1 MPLIWLILFTPFIG
15 FLTAFLLGRKRN
27 AIASWLTVSLTGL
40 NLIFSI
46 ILLLQ
51 TLHTKD
57 NHLIY
62 NWFTLNG
69 KAYQFGFLFDSL
81 TLMMLVLVNF
91 IALLVEIFSLEY
103 MENDPDLY
111 RYFGFLSLFVFSMLG
126 IVLTDNLFVMYGF
139 WELVGLSSYL
149 LIGFWYKKPEAVQA
163 SKKAFLMNRIGD
175 VGFLI
180 GIFAVYFYNGH
191 STDLTTL
198 KSSINLPTIYCLLLF
213 CGCIAKSAQ
222 FPLHTWLPDAME
234 GPTPVS
240 ALIHAATMVVAGIY
254 LLIRVSP
261 MFDETT
267 LAIVAGIGA
276 ITMILGSIYAI
287 FQTDIKKTLAYST
300 VSQLG
305 LMVIGLGSE
314 ASTFHL
320 LTHAF
325 FKAGLFL
332 CAGAII
338 HTLHHTGEN
347 FDAQDMRL
355 MGGLRKK
362 MPFVFICY
370 LVCSMALMGLPLFS
384 GFLSKDAILNIW
396 FPPNNDADIDIFHL
410 IIICSILLGI
420 ILTTFYMTRQ
430 IWMIFFGEFRN
441 EKTIVKSIHEGS
453 WKMKL
458 PIAILAMLSTGF
470 VFSINPLSVGHS
482 WFWNFNQGFLWVL
495 NKGKIEENHWIGII
509 STSFA
514 LIGITAGYLTRHK
527 IFTFGTVVGGDT
539 DHDTNPSPWSVSSPT
554 TPPLSVSPQT
564 TEPIPTFDNFYNKIF
579 VNPTLKL
586 SNIIQFFD
594 QRILDSLV
602 NLLADLQVFI
612 AKFIG
617 WFDAKVIDS
626 IPNGTVYS
634 AGIIGR
640 VTRSAQG
647 GKVQLYVALA
657 FLGLIGLLFFVILL

>member
-1 MPLIWLILFTPFIG
+1 
-15 FLTAFLLGRKRN
+15 
-27 AIASWLTVSLTGL
+27 
-40 NLIFSI
+40 
-46 ILLLQ
+46 
-51 TLHTKD
+51 
-57 NHLIY
+57 
-62 NWFTLNG
+62 
-69 KAYQFGFLFDSL
+69 
-81 TLMMLVLVNF
+81 
-91 IALLVEIFSLEY
+91 

-180 GIFAVYFYNGH
+180 GIFAVYFYNNH
-191 STDLTTL
+191 SASLQDFIGYRF
-198 KSSINLPTIYCLLLF
+198 SSVESGLPTIYCLLLF

-261 MFDETT
+261 MFNND
-267 LAIVAGIGA
+267 ASDIVAGIGA
-276 ITMILGSIYAI
+276 ITMLLGSIYAI

-305 LMVIGLGSE
+305 LMVVGLGSE
-314 ASTFHL
+314 ASAFHL

-338 HTLHHTGEN
+338 HALHHAGDD

-362 MPFVFICY
+362 MPFTFVSY

-384 GFLSKDAILNIW
+384 GFLSKDAIISKWLFSYYLASESNYVAISKYY
-396 FPPNNDADIDIFHL
+396 ILL
-410 IIICSILLGI
+410 IIVLIAIGI
-420 ILTTFYMTRQ
+420 TLTAFYMTRQ
-430 IWMIFFGEFRN
+430 VWIIFFGEFRN
-441 EKTIVKSIHEGS
+441 EKVDVNSIHEGS

-458 PIAILAMLSTGF
+458 PIGTLAILSTGF
-470 VFSINPLSVGHS
+470 VFSLNPLSIEHG
-482 WFWNFNQGFLWVL
+482 WFGDFIGRKF
-495 NKGKIEENHWIGII
+495 EENHLIGII

-514 LIGITAGYLTRHK
+514 LIGITAGYLTRNR
-527 IFTFGTVVGGDT
+527 IFTF
-539 DHDTNPSPWSVSSPT
+539 
-554 TPPLSVSPQT
+554 Q
-564 TEPIPTFDNFYNKIF
+564 IPTFDNFYNKIF
-579 VNPTLKL
+579 VNPILKL
-586 SNIIQFFD
+586 SNSIQFFD
-594 QRILDSLV
+594 QKILDFFV
-602 NLLADLQVFI
+602 NFLADLQVFI
-612 AKFIG
+612 AKIVG
-617 WFDAKVIDS
+617 WFDAKVIDG
-626 IPNGTVYS
+626 IPNGAAYS

-657 FLGLIGLLFFVILL
+657 FLGLIGLALFIIATT

>member
-15 FLTAFLLGRKRN
+15 FLSAFLLGRKRN

-40 NLIFSI
+40 NLIFSV

-180 GIFAVYFYNGH
+180 GIFAVYNTFGT
-191 STDLTTL
+191 TDLL
-198 KSSINLPTIYCLLLF
+198 VLQDSPLGLGAFYCLLLF
-213 CGCIAKSAQ
+213 CGTIAKSAQ

-254 LLIRVSP
+254 LLIRISP
-261 MFDETT
+261 MFDILT
-267 LAIVAGIGA
+267 LTIIAGIGA

-338 HTLHHTGEN
+338 HALHHAGKD

-362 MPFVFICY
+362 MPFTFICY

-384 GFLSKDAILNIW
+384 GFLSKDGIISTMITYL
-396 FPPNNDADIDIFHL
+396 NNDQYFDFPTGSDDSFVFTMFTY
-410 IIICSILLGI
+410 IITKGVIVCLVFIGI
-420 ILTTFYMTRQ
+420 ILTDFYMTRQ
-430 IWMIFFGEFRN
+430 IWMIFFGEFKN
-441 EKTIVKSIHEGS
+441 EKIDINSIHEGS

-458 PIAILAMLSTGF
+458 PIGILAILSTGI
-470 VFSINPLSVGHS
+470 VFSINPLSIEHG
-482 WFWNFNQGFLWVL
+482 WFGNFIG
-495 NKGKIEENHWIGII
+495 GKFEENHLIGII

-527 IFTFGTVVGGDT
+527 IFTF
-539 DHDTNPSPWSVSSPT
+539 
-554 TPPLSVSPQT
+554 Q
-564 TEPIPTFDNFYNKIF
+564 IPTFDNFYNKIL

-586 SNIIQFFD
+586 SHIIQFFD
-594 QRILDSLV
+594 QKILDSLV

-612 AKFIG
+612 GNFIG
-617 WFDAKVIDS
+617 WFDAKIIDG

-640 VTRSAQG
+640 ITRSAQG

-657 FLGLIGLLFFVILL
+657 FLGLIGLLIFTILVE

>member
-40 NLIFSI
+40 NLIFSV

-51 TLHTKD
+51 TLHNTD
-57 NHLIY
+57 NHLIF

-180 GIFAVYFYNGH
+180 GIFAVYFYKH
-191 STDLTTL
+191 YSTDLTTFA
-198 KSSINLPTIYCLLLF
+198 NGQLPTVYCLLLF
-213 CGCIAKSAQ
+213 CGTIAKSAQ

-261 MFDETT
+261 MFNADASE
-267 LAIVAGIGA
+267 IVAAIGA
-276 ITMILGSIYAI
+276 ITMLLGSIYAI

-305 LMVIGLGSE
+305 LMVLGLGYDVS
-314 ASTFHL
+314 AFHL

-338 HTLHHTGEN
+338 HALLHTGED

-362 MPFVFICY
+362 MPFTFICY
-370 LVCSMALMGLPLFS
+370 LVCSTALMGLPLFS

-420 ILTTFYMTRQ
+420 ILTAFYMTRQ
-430 IWMIFFGEFRN
+430 IWMIFFGDFRN
-441 EKTIVKSIHEGS
+441 EKVDIKSLHEGS

-458 PIAILAMLSTGF
+458 PIGILAILSTGF
-470 VFSINPLSVGHS
+470 VFSLNPLSIGHG
-482 WFWNFNQGFLWVL
+482 WFGDFIGRKF
-495 NKGKIEENHWIGII
+495 EENHLIGII

-514 LIGITAGYLTRHK
+514 LIGITAGYLTRNK
-527 IFTFGTVVGGDT
+527 IFTF
-539 DHDTNPSPWSVSSPT
+539 
-554 TPPLSVSPQT
+554 Q
-564 TEPIPTFDNFYNKIF
+564 IPTFDNFYNKIF
-579 VNPTLKL
+579 VNPILKL
-586 SNIIQFFD
+586 SNNIQFFD
-594 QRILDSLV
+594 QKILDSFV
-602 NLLADLQVFI
+602 NLLANLQVFI
-612 AKFIG
+612 AKIVG
-617 WFDAKVIDS
+617 WFDAKVIDG
-626 IPNGTVYS
+626 IPNGAAYS

-657 FLGLIGLLFFVILL
+657 FLGLIGLALFIIATT

>member
-27 AIASWLTVSLTGL
+27 ALASWLTVSLTGL
-40 NLIFSI
+40 NLVFSI

-180 GIFAVYFYNGH
+180 GIFAVCFYNGN
-191 STDLTTL
+191 STDLTTFA
-198 KSSINLPTIYCLLLF
+198 NCQLPTAYCLLLF
-213 CGCIAKSAQ
+213 CGTIAKSAQ

-254 LLIRVSP
+254 LLIRVPP
-261 MFDETT
+261 MFSVDASE
-267 LAIVAGIGA
+267 IVAGIGA
-276 ITMILGSIYAI
+276 ITMIIGSIYAI

-325 FKAGLFL
+325 FKSGLFL

-338 HTLHHTGEN
+338 HALHHTGED

-362 MPFVFICY
+362 MPFTFICY

-384 GFLSKDAILNIW
+384 GFLSKDAILFQYSTFVDGSTYFYDGLNYYAISMVC
-396 FPPNNDADIDIFHL
+396 F
-410 IIICSILLGI
+410 ILLGI
-420 ILTTFYMTRQ
+420 ILTAFYMTRQ

-441 EKTIVKSIHEGS
+441 EKVNPESIHEGS

-458 PIAILAMLSTGF
+458 PIGLLAILSTGF
-470 VFSINPLSVGHS
+470 VFSLNPLSIEHS
-482 WFWNFNQGFLWVL
+482 WFGDFI
-495 NKGKIEENHWIGII
+495 GKEFEENHLIGII
-509 STSFA
+509 STSFV
-514 LIGITAGYLTRHK
+514 LIGITAGYLTRHR
-527 IFTFGTVVGGDT
+527 IFTFK
-539 DHDTNPSPWSVSSPT
+539 
-554 TPPLSVSPQT
+554 
-564 TEPIPTFDNFYNKIF
+564 IPTFDNFYNKLF
-579 VNPTLKL
+579 VNPALKL
-586 SNIIQFFD
+586 SNIIHYFD
-594 QRILDSLV
+594 QKIFDSLV

-617 WFDAKVIDS
+617 WFDAKIIDG

-657 FLGLIGLLFFVILL
+657 FLGLIGILIFVILM

>member
-1 MPLIWLILFTPFIG
+1 MPLIWLILFTPFFG
-15 FLTAFLLGRKRN
+15 FLIAFLLGRKRN
-27 AIASWLTVSLTGL
+27 AIASWLTVSLIGL

-51 TLHTKD
+51 TLQIKD

-62 NWFTLNG
+62 NWFTLNETS
-69 KAYQFGFLFDSL
+69 YQFGFLFDSL

-91 IALLVEIFSLEY
+91 IALLVKIFSLEY

-111 RYFGFLSLFVFSMLG
+111 RYYGFLSLFVFSMLG

-149 LIGFWYKKPEAVQA
+149 LIGFWYKKPEAIQA

-180 GIFAVYFYNGH
+180 GIFAVYFYNGN

-198 KSSINLPTIYCLLLF
+198 NSSINLPIVYCLLLF
-213 CGCIAKSAQ
+213 CGTIAKSAQ

-254 LLIRVSP
+254 LLIRISP
-261 MFDETT
+261 MFDADAT
-267 LAIVAGIGA
+267 AIVAGIGA
-276 ITMILGSIYAI
+276 ITMLLGSIYAI

-305 LMVIGLGSE
+305 LMVLGLGYDVS
-314 ASTFHL
+314 AFHL

-338 HTLHHTGEN
+338 HALHHTGGD
-347 FDAQDMRL
+347 FDAQNMRL

-362 MPFVFICY
+362 MPFTFVCY

-384 GFLSKDAILNIW
+384 GFLSKDAILSIW
-396 FPPNNDADIDIFHL
+396 FLSIDGANTDTFHL

-420 ILTTFYMTRQ
+420 ILTSFYMTRQ

-441 EKTIVKSIHEGS
+441 EKVNINSIHEGS

-458 PIAILAMLSTGF
+458 PIGLLAILSIGF
-470 VFSINPLSVGHS
+470 VFSLNPLSFTSS
-482 WFWNFNQGFLWVL
+482 WFWSFDRELMWVTI
-495 NKGKIEENHWIGII
+495 NMSKSKFEENHWVGII

-514 LIGITAGYLTRHK
+514 LIGITAGYLTRGR
-527 IFTFGTVVGGDT
+527 IFIF
-539 DHDTNPSPWSVSSPT
+539 
-554 TPPLSVSPQT
+554 Q
-564 TEPIPTFDNFYNKIF
+564 IPTFDNFYNKIF

-594 QRILDSLV
+594 QRMLDSLV
-602 NLLADLQVFI
+602 NFLADLQVFI

-617 WFDAKVIDS
+617 WFDAKIIDG

-640 VTRSAQG
+640 VTRSVQG
-647 GKVQLYVALA
+647 GKVQLYVDLA
-657 FLGLIGLLFFVILL
+657 FLGLIGLVVFAVLT

>member
-1 MPLIWLILFTPFIG
+1 MPLIWIILFIPFIG

-27 AIASWLTVSLTGL
+27 GLASWLTVSLTGV

-69 KAYQFGFLFDSL
+69 QAYQFGFLFDSL

-103 MENDPDLY
+103 MEKDPDLY
-111 RYFGFLSLFVFSMLG
+111 RYYGFLSLFVFSMLG

-180 GIFAVYFYNGH
+180 GIFAVYFYNGY

-198 KSSINLPTIYCLLLF
+198 NSNINLPTVYCFLLF

-267 LAIVAGIGA
+267 LAIIAGIGA
-276 ITMILGSIYAI
+276 ITMILGSVYAI

-305 LMVIGLGSE
+305 LMVVGLGSE

-338 HTLHHTGEN
+338 HALHHTGED

-362 MPFVFICY
+362 MPFTFICY

-384 GFLSKDAILNIW
+384 GFLSKDAILNFW
-396 FPPNNDADIDIFHL
+396 FMSFEGLSPNVFTL
-410 IIICSILLGI
+410 IIICSILFGI

-430 IWMIFFGEFRN
+430 IWMIFFGELRN
-441 EKTIVKSIHEGS
+441 EKVDINSIHEGT

-458 PIAILAMLSTGF
+458 PIGLLAILSTGF
-470 VFSINPLSVGHS
+470 VFSLNPLSIEHG
-482 WFWNFNQGFLWVL
+482 WFGDFIGRKF
-495 NKGKIEENHWIGII
+495 EENHWIGII

-514 LIGITAGYLTRHK
+514 LIGITAGYLTRHR
-527 IFTFGTVVGGDT
+527 IFTFQ
-539 DHDTNPSPWSVSSPT
+539 
-554 TPPLSVSPQT
+554 L
-564 TEPIPTFDNFYNKIF
+564 PTFDNFYDKIF
-579 VNPTLKL
+579 VNSTLKI
-586 SNIIQFFD
+586 SKIIQFFD
-594 QRILDSLV
+594 QKILDSSV
-602 NLLADLQVFI
+602 NFLADSQVFI

-617 WFDAKVIDS
+617 WFDAKIIDG
-626 IPNGTVYS
+626 IPKGTAYS

-657 FLGLIGLLFFVILL
+657 FLGLIGLLLFTVLTE

>member
-1 MPLIWLILFTPFIG
+1 
-15 FLTAFLLGRKRN
+15 
-27 AIASWLTVSLTGL
+27 
-40 NLIFSI
+40 
-46 ILLLQ
+46 
-51 TLHTKD
+51 
-57 NHLIY
+57 
-62 NWFTLNG
+62 
-69 KAYQFGFLFDSL
+69 
-81 TLMMLVLVNF
+81 
-91 IALLVEIFSLEY
+91 
-103 MENDPDLY
+103 
-111 RYFGFLSLFVFSMLG
+111 
-126 IVLTDNLFVMYGF
+126 
-139 WELVGLSSYL
+139 
-149 LIGFWYKKPEAVQA
+149 
-163 SKKAFLMNRIGD
+163 
-175 VGFLI
+175 
-180 GIFAVYFYNGH
+180 
-191 STDLTTL
+191 
-198 KSSINLPTIYCLLLF
+198 
-213 CGCIAKSAQ
+213 
-222 FPLHTWLPDAME
+222 ME

-254 LLIRVSP
+254 LLIRISP
-261 MFDETT
+261 MFDILT
-267 LAIVAGIGA
+267 LTIVAGIGA

-338 HTLHHTGEN
+338 HALHHAESPLSHQGERAGDRGHTD

-362 MPFVFICY
+362 MPFTFVCY

-384 GFLSKDAILNIW
+384 GFLSKDAILSIW

-420 ILTTFYMTRQ
+420 ILTAFYMTRQ
-430 IWMIFFGEFRN
+430 VWIIFFGEFKN
-441 EKTIVKSIHEGS
+441 EKVDINSIHEGS

-458 PIAILAMLSTGF
+458 PIGLLTILSTGF
-470 VFSINPLSVGHS
+470 VFSLNPLSIEHG
-482 WFWNFNQGFLWVL
+482 WFGDFIGGNF
-495 NKGKIEENHWIGII
+495 EENHWIGII

-514 LIGITAGYLTRHK
+514 LIGITAGYLTRYR
-527 IFTFGTVVGGDT
+527 IFTF
-539 DHDTNPSPWSVSSPT
+539 
-554 TPPLSVSPQT
+554 Q
-564 TEPIPTFDNFYNKIF
+564 IPTFDNFYNKIF
-579 VNPTLKL
+579 VNPTLRI

-594 QRILDSLV
+594 QKILDSLV
-602 NLLADLQVFI
+602 NLLANLQVFI
-612 AKFIG
+612 AKIVG
-617 WFDAKVIDS
+617 WFDAKVIDG

-640 VTRSAQG
+640 ITRSAQG

-657 FLGLIGLLFFVILL
+657 FLGLIGLLLFMIF

>member
-27 AIASWLTVSLTGL
+27 TIASWLTVSLSGL
-40 NLIFSI
+40 NLVFSV
-46 ILLLQ
+46 ILLFQ

-57 NHLIY
+57 NHLIF
-62 NWFTLNG
+62 NWFTLNE
-69 KAYQFGFLFDSL
+69 KAYTFGFLFDSL

-111 RYFGFLSLFVFSMLG
+111 RYYGFLSLFVFSMLG

-180 GIFAVYFYNGH
+180 GIFAVYFYNNQ

-198 KSSINLPTIYCLLLF
+198 NSSINLPTAYCLLLF
-213 CGCIAKSAQ
+213 CGTVAKSAQ

-254 LLIRVSP
+254 LLIRINP

-267 LAIVAGIGA
+267 LAIIAAIGA

-338 HTLHHTGEN
+338 HALHHAGKD

-362 MPFVFICY
+362 MPFIFICY

-384 GFLSKDAILNIW
+384 GFLSKDAILTELGVFYEASNYFNSDYYYYVVGIVC
-396 FPPNNDADIDIFHL
+396 L
-410 IIICSILLGI
+410 ILLGI

-441 EKTIVKSIHEGS
+441 EKVNPETIHEGS

-458 PIAILAMLSTGF
+458 PIGILAILSTGF
-470 VFSINPLSVGHS
+470 VFSLNLVELGNS
-482 WFWNFNQGFLWVL
+482 WFWSYFNPYKPHHVMNSIELL
-495 NKGKIEENHWIGII
+495 LKISNEIGHEIGII

-527 IFTFGTVVGGDT
+527 IFTF
-539 DHDTNPSPWSVSSPT
+539 
-554 TPPLSVSPQT
+554 Q
-564 TEPIPTFDNFYNKIF
+564 IPTFDNFYNKIF

-617 WFDAKVIDS
+617 WFDAKIIDG
-626 IPNGTVYS
+626 IPTGTVYS

-657 FLGLIGLLFFVILL
+657 FLGLIGLMVFVILN

>member
-1 MPLIWLILFTPFIG
+1 MPLIWFILFTPLIG
-15 FLTAFLLGRKRN
+15 FVVPMLLGRKHN
-27 AIASWLTVSLTGL
+27 TLAGWLTVGLTAL
-40 NLIFSI
+40 NLTFSI
-46 ILLLQ
+46 YFLLQ
-51 TLHTKD
+51 NLHAKD
-57 NHLIY
+57 NHLTF
-62 NWFTLNG
+62 NWFMLNN

-111 RYFGFLSLFVFSMLG
+111 RYFAFLSLFIFSMLG

-149 LIGFWYKKPEAVQA
+149 LIGFWYQKTEAVQA

-198 KSSINLPTIYCLLLF
+198 KSSINLPTVYCLLLF
-213 CGCIAKSAQ
+213 CGTIAKSAQ

-240 ALIHAATMVVAGIY
+240 ALIHAATMVAAGIY
-254 LLIRVSP
+254 LLIRIQPLFIFSTMAIIASIGV
-261 MFDETT
+261 TT
-267 LAIVAGIGA
+267 ML
-276 ITMILGSIYAI
+276 LGSIYAI

-305 LMVIGLGSE
+305 LMVVGLGNE

-338 HTLHHTGEN
+338 HALHHTGED

-362 MPFVFICY
+362 MPFTFVCY

-384 GFLSKDAILNIW
+384 GFLSKDVIISLW
-396 FPPNNDADIDIFHL
+396 FHINGLFIKTNTSNAFSLVIISSIF
-410 IIICSILLGI
+410 LGV
-420 ILTTFYMTRQ
+420 ILTAFYMTRQ

-441 EKTIVKSIHEGS
+441 GKVDINSIHEGS

-458 PIAILAMLSTGF
+458 PIGILAILSIGF
-470 VFSINPLSVGHS
+470 VFSSDAINVTDI
-482 WFWNFNQGFLWVL
+482 WFWYFLEQGII
-495 NKGKIEENHWIGII
+495 NENHLIGII
-509 STSFA
+509 STLFA
-514 LIGITAGYLTRHK
+514 LIGIVAGYLTRHR
-527 IFTFGTVVGGDT
+527 IFTF
-539 DHDTNPSPWSVSSPT
+539 
-554 TPPLSVSPQT
+554 Q
-564 TEPIPTFDNFYNKIF
+564 IPTFDNFYNKIF
-579 VNPTLKL
+579 VNPTLKI
-586 SNIIQFFD
+586 SNIFQFFD
-594 QRILDSLV
+594 QRMLDSFV

-612 AKFIG
+612 AKFVG
-617 WFDAKVIDS
+617 WFDAKVIDG
-626 IPNGTVYS
+626 IPNGTAYS
-634 AGIIGR
+634 AGVIGR

-657 FLGLIGLLFFVILL
+657 FLGLIGLLIFTILAP

>member
-15 FLTAFLLGRKRN
+15 FLTAFLLGRKHN
-27 AIASWLTVSLTGL
+27 AIASWFTISLTGL
-40 NLIFSI
+40 NLIFSV
-46 ILLLQ
+46 ILLSQ
-51 TLHTKD
+51 TLHVKD

-62 NWFTLNG
+62 NWFTLDG
-69 KAYQFGFLFDSL
+69 KDYQFGFLFDSL

-103 MENDPDLY
+103 MEDDPDLY
-111 RYFGFLSLFVFSMLG
+111 RYFGFLSLFIFSMLG

-180 GIFAVYFYNGH
+180 GIFAVYFYNNH
-191 STDLTTL
+191 SVDLTTFNHT
-198 KSSINLPTIYCLLLF
+198 IHLPTVYCLLLF
-213 CGCIAKSAQ
+213 CGTIAKSAQ

-254 LLIRVSP
+254 LLIRISP
-261 MFDETT
+261 MFTIDA
-267 LAIVAGIGA
+267 LAMVAVIGA

-305 LMVIGLGSE
+305 LMVVGLGSE

-332 CAGAII
+332 CAGSII
-338 HTLHHTGEN
+338 HALHHTCKD

-362 MPFVFICY
+362 MPFTFICY

-384 GFLSKDAILNIW
+384 GFLSKDAILSLWFLYVDDTDKNI
-396 FPPNNDADIDIFHL
+396 FA
-410 IIICSILLGI
+410 IIIIVSICLGI
-420 ILTTFYMTRQ
+420 ILTAFYMTRQ
-430 IWMIFFGEFRN
+430 VWMIFFGEFRN
-441 EKTIVKSIHEGS
+441 EKINIEFIHEGS

-458 PIAILAMLSTGF
+458 PIGLLAILSIGF
-470 VFSINPLSVGHS
+470 VFSLNPLSIEHG
-482 WFWNFNQGFLWVL
+482 WFGNFIGTKF
-495 NKGKIEENHWIGII
+495 EENY
-509 STSFA
+509 
-514 LIGITAGYLTRHK
+514 LIGILSTSLVLTGIIAGYLTRHK
-527 IFTFGTVVGGDT
+527 LFRFQ
-539 DHDTNPSPWSVSSPT
+539 
-554 TPPLSVSPQT
+554 L
-564 TEPIPTFDNFYNKIF
+564 PTFDSFYNKIF
-579 VNPTLKL
+579 VNPILKI
-586 SNIIQFFD
+586 SNGIQFFD
-594 QRILDSLV
+594 QKMLDFFV
-602 NLLADLQVFI
+602 NFLADLQVFI

-617 WFDAKVIDS
+617 WFDAKVIDG

-647 GKVQLYVALA
+647 GKVQLYIALA
-657 FLGLIGLLFFVILL
+657 FLGLIGLVIFIIINS

>member
-1 MPLIWLILFTPFIG
+1 M
-15 FLTAFLLGRKRN
+15 LGRKRN
-27 AIASWLTVSLTGL
+27 AFVSWLTVSLTGL
-40 NLIFSI
+40 NLIFSV
-46 ILLLQ
+46 ILLFQ
-51 TLHTKD
+51 TLHIKD

-111 RYFGFLSLFVFSMLG
+111 RYYGFLSLFVFSMLG

-180 GIFAVYFYNGH
+180 GIFAVYFYNNN
-191 STDLTTL
+191 STDLTTFADCR
-198 KSSINLPTIYCLLLF
+198 LPTAYCLLLF
-213 CGCIAKSAQ
+213 CGTIAKSAQ

-261 MFDETT
+261 MFGFDT
-267 LAIVAGIGA
+267 LAIVSIFGA

-287 FQTDIKKTLAYST
+287 FQIDIKKTLAYST
-300 VSQLG
+300 ISQLG
-305 LMVIGLGSE
+305 LMVLGLGSD

-338 HTLHHTGEN
+338 HALHHTDED

-362 MPFVFICY
+362 MPFTFICY

-384 GFLSKDAILNIW
+384 GFLSKDAILNGW
-396 FPPNNDADIDIFHL
+396 FPNHGEDTNTFSV
-410 IIICSILLGI
+410 IIGCSIFLGI
-420 ILTTFYMTRQ
+420 ILTAFYMTRQ

-441 EKTIVKSIHEGS
+441 EKVNLKSIHEGS
-453 WKMKL
+453 WKIKL
-458 PIAILAMLSTGF
+458 PIGLLAILSTGF
-470 VFSINPLSVGHS
+470 VFSLNPFVVSHS
-482 WFWNFNQGFLWVL
+482 RFWGFIEHPL
-495 NKGKIEENHWIGII
+495 KGENHLIGII

-514 LIGITAGYLTRHK
+514 LIGITAGYLTRHR
-527 IFTFGTVVGGDT
+527 IFTF
-539 DHDTNPSPWSVSSPT
+539 
-554 TPPLSVSPQT
+554 Q
-564 TEPIPTFDNFYNKIF
+564 IPTFDNFYNKIF

-586 SNIIQFFD
+586 SAYLQIFD
-594 QRILDSLV
+594 QKILDALV
-602 NLLADLQVFI
+602 NFLADLQVFI
-612 AKFIG
+612 GNFIG
-617 WFDAKVIDS
+617 WFDAKVIDG
-626 IPNGTVYS
+626 IPNGTAYS
-634 AGIIGR
+634 AGLIGR
-640 VTRSAQG
+640 VTRSTQG
-647 GKVQLYVALA
+647 GKVQLYVAMA
-657 FLGLIGLLFFVILL
+657 FLGLIGLLIFITMSE

>member
-1 MPLIWLILFTPFIG
+1 MPLIWLILFTPLIG
-15 FLTAFLLGRKRN
+15 FVVSMLLGRKRN
-27 AIASWLTVSLTGL
+27 TLAGGLVVGLTTL
-40 NLIFSI
+40 NLAFSI
-46 ILLLQ
+46 YFLFQ
-51 TLHTKD
+51 TLHIKD

-62 NWFTLNG
+62 NWFTLQE

-126 IVLTDNLFVMYGF
+126 IVVTDNLFVLYGF

-163 SKKAFLMNRIGD
+163 AKKAFLMNRIGD

-180 GIFAVYFYNGH
+180 GIFGVYFYNHH
-191 STDLTTL
+191 SLNL
-198 KSSINLPTIYCLLLF
+198 MNFIGYRFSSVESNLPTVYCLLLF

-222 FPLHTWLPDAME
+222 FPLHTWLPNAME

-254 LLIRVSP
+254 LLIRISP
-261 MFDETT
+261 MFNADAS
-267 LAIVAGIGA
+267 AIVAMIGV
-276 ITMILGSIYAI
+276 ITMLLGSVYAI

-305 LMVIGLGSE
+305 LMVIGLGFDVS
-314 ASTFHL
+314 AFHL

-332 CAGAII
+332 CAGSII
-338 HTLHHTGEN
+338 HALHHTGED

-362 MPFVFICY
+362 MPFTFICF
-370 LVCSMALMGLPLFS
+370 LICSMALMGLPLFS
-384 GFLSKDAILNIW
+384 GFLSKDAILGMQILSFDGVNTEIQT
-396 FPPNNDADIDIFHL
+396 L
-410 IIICSILLGI
+410 VIICSILLGI
-420 ILTTFYMTRQ
+420 ILTAIYMTRQ
-430 IWMIFFGEFRN
+430 VWMIFFGEFRN
-441 EKTIVKSIHEGS
+441 EKVDINSIHEGS

-458 PIAILAMLSTGF
+458 PIGILAMLSTGF
-470 VFSINPLSVGHS
+470 VFSWNPLSVQSS
-482 WFWNFNQGFLWVL
+482 WFWNFDKELMWIMYNT
-495 NKGKIEENHWIGII
+495 GKDRLQENHWVGVI
-509 STSFA
+509 STSMA
-514 LIGITAGYLTRHK
+514 LIGIGLGYLTRNK
-527 IFTFGTVVGGDT
+527 VY
-539 DHDTNPSPWSVSSPT
+539 
-554 TPPLSVSPQT
+554 
-564 TEPIPTFDNFYNKIF
+564 TEIPTLDNFYNKIF
-579 VNPTLKL
+579 INSTLKL

-594 QRILDSLV
+594 QRILDYFV

-617 WFDAKVIDS
+617 WFDAKIIDG
-626 IPNGTVYS
+626 IPNGTAYS
-634 AGIIGR
+634 AGVIGR

-647 GKVQLYVALA
+647 GKVQLYVAMA
-657 FLGLIGLLFFVILL
+657 FLGLVGLLIFIIITT

>member
-1 MPLIWLILFTPFIG
+1 M
-15 FLTAFLLGRKRN
+15 LLGKKHN
-27 AIASWLTVSLTGL
+27 MLAGWLTVGLTAL

-46 ILLLQ
+46 YFLLQ
-51 TLHTKD
+51 TLHVKD
-57 NHLIY
+57 NHLTF
-62 NWFTLNG
+62 NWFTIQE

-126 IVLTDNLFVMYGF
+126 IVLTDNLFVLYGF

-180 GIFAVYFYNGH
+180 GIFGVYFYNNH
-191 STDLTTL
+191 SVDITTFA
-198 KSSINLPTIYCLLLF
+198 NCRLPIAYCLLLF
-213 CGCIAKSAQ
+213 CGTIAKSAQ

-240 ALIHAATMVVAGIY
+240 ALIHAATMVVAGIF

-261 MFDETT
+261 MFDEIA
-267 LAIVAGIGA
+267 LATIAGIGA
-276 ITMILGSIYAI
+276 FTMILGSVCAI

-300 VSQLG
+300 ISQLG
-305 LMVIGLGSE
+305 LMVLGLGSG

-332 CAGAII
+332 CAGTII
-338 HTLHHTGEN
+338 HALHHAGDD

-362 MPFVFICY
+362 MPFTFICY

-384 GFLSKDAILNIW
+384 GFLSKD
-396 FPPNNDADIDIFHL
+396 L
-410 IIICSILLGI
+410 IIANVIAHFDTPGSVNYGIVLI
-420 ILTTFYMTRQ
+420 ILISVIVATPTAFYMTRQ

-441 EKTIVKSIHEGS
+441 EKVDINSIHEGS

-458 PIAILAMLSTGF
+458 PIGILATLSFGF
-470 VFSINPLSVGHS
+470 VFSLNPFEMEHS
-482 WFWNFNQGFLWVL
+482 WLWKFINE
-495 NKGKIEENHWIGII
+495 NKKIVFSEIHLVGYY
-509 STSFA
+509 SFTFA
-514 LIGITAGYLTRHK
+514 LLGMGLGYLYRNNTYNPILILDNLYQK
-527 IFTFGTVVGGDT
+527 IFT
-539 DHDTNPSPWSVSSPT
+539 
-554 TPPLSVSPQT
+554 
-564 TEPIPTFDNFYNKIF
+564 
-579 VNPTLKL
+579 NPTLKL
-586 SNIIQFFD
+586 SAFLQTFD
-594 QRILDSLV
+594 QKILDALV

-617 WFDAKVIDS
+617 WFDAKVIDG
-626 IPNGTVYS
+626 IPNGTAYS
-634 AGIIGR
+634 AGVIGKF
-640 VTRSAQG
+640 TRSAQG
-647 GKVQLYVALA
+647 GKVQLYVAMA
-657 FLGLIGLLFFVILL
+657 FLGLIGLLIFVVVIS

>member
-15 FLTAFLLGRKRN
+15 FLTAFLLGRKHN
-27 AIASWLTVSLTGL
+27 AVASWLTISLTGL
-40 NLIFSI
+40 NLIFSV
-46 ILLLQ
+46 ILLSQ
-51 TLHTKD
+51 TLHIKD

-62 NWFTLNG
+62 NWFTLDG
-69 KAYQFGFLFDSL
+69 KDYQFGFLFDSL
-81 TLMMLVLVNF
+81 TLMMLILVNF

-103 MENDPDLY
+103 MKDDPDLY
-111 RYFGFLSLFVFSMLG
+111 RYFGFLSLFIFSMLG

-149 LIGFWYKKPEAVQA
+149 LIGFWYKKPKAVQA

-180 GIFAVYFYNGH
+180 GIFAVYFYNGY
-191 STDLTTL
+191 STDLTTFADYQ
-198 KSSINLPTIYCLLLF
+198 LPTAYCLLLF

-261 MFDETT
+261 MFTIDA
-267 LAIVAGIGA
+267 LAMVAIIGA
-276 ITMILGSIYAI
+276 ITMILGSMYAI

-305 LMVIGLGSE
+305 LMVVGLGSE

-332 CAGAII
+332 CAGSII
-338 HTLHHTGEN
+338 HALHHTGKD

-362 MPFVFICY
+362 MPFTFICY

-384 GFLSKDAILNIW
+384 GFLSKDAILSLWFLYVDDTDKNI
-396 FPPNNDADIDIFHL
+396 FA
-410 IIICSILLGI
+410 IIIIVSICLGI
-420 ILTTFYMTRQ
+420 ILTAFYMTRQ
-430 IWMIFFGEFRN
+430 VWMIFFGEFRN
-441 EKTIVKSIHEGS
+441 EKINIESIHEGS
-453 WKMKL
+453 WRMKL
-458 PIAILAMLSTGF
+458 PIGLLAILSIGF
-470 VFSINPLSVGHS
+470 VFSLNPLSIEHG
-482 WFWNFNQGFLWVL
+482 WFGNFIGTKF
-495 NKGKIEENHWIGII
+495 EENHLIGIL
-509 STSFA
+509 STSLVF
-514 LIGITAGYLTRHK
+514 IGITAGYLTRHK
-527 IFTFGTVVGGDT
+527 LFTFQ
-539 DHDTNPSPWSVSSPT
+539 
-554 TPPLSVSPQT
+554 L
-564 TEPIPTFDNFYNKIF
+564 PTFDNFYNKIF
-579 VNPTLKL
+579 VNPILKL
-586 SNIIQFFD
+586 SNSIQFFD
-594 QRILDSLV
+594 QKMLDFFV
-602 NLLADLQVFI
+602 NFLADLQVFI

-617 WFDAKVIDS
+617 WFDAKVIDG

-640 VTRSAQG
+640 ATRSVQG
-647 GKVQLYVALA
+647 GKVQLYIALA
-657 FLGLIGLLFFVILL
+657 FLGLIGLVIFIIITS

>member
-163 SKKAFLMNRIGD
+163 SKKAFLINRIGD

-180 GIFAVYFYNGH
+180 GIFAVFFYNGH

-198 KSSINLPTIYCLLLF
+198 KSSINLPTVYCLLLF
-213 CGCIAKSAQ
+213 CGTIAKSAQ

-254 LLIRVSP
+254 LLIRIQP
-261 MFDETT
+261 MFDL
-267 LAIVAGIGA
+267 LAFVIIVGIGT
-276 ITMILGSIYAI
+276 ITMLLGSIYAI

-305 LMVIGLGSE
+305 LMVVGFGLGSE

-332 CAGAII
+332 CAGTII
-338 HTLHHTGEN
+338 HALHHTGED

-362 MPFVFICY
+362 MPFTFVCY

-384 GFLSKDAILNIW
+384 GFLSKDAILTKYAVLY
-396 FPPNNDADIDIFHL
+396 DASTYLNHGLDYYVIGIVF
-410 IIICSILLGI
+410 SILLGI
-420 ILTTFYMTRQ
+420 ILTAFYMTRQ

-441 EKTIVKSIHEGS
+441 DKVDIKSIHEGT
-453 WKMKL
+453 WKIKL
-458 PIAILAMLSTGF
+458 PIGILAILSTGI
-470 VFSINPLSVGHS
+470 VFSLNPLSIEHS
-482 WFWNFNQGFLWVL
+482 WFWAFFDVDSGT
-495 NKGKIEENHWIGII
+495 GNHWIGII
-509 STSFA
+509 STLFA
-514 LIGITAGYLTRHK
+514 LIGITAGYLTRHR
-527 IFTFGTVVGGDT
+527 IFIF
-539 DHDTNPSPWSVSSPT
+539 
-554 TPPLSVSPQT
+554 Q
-564 TEPIPTFDNFYNKIF
+564 IPTFDNFYHKIF
-579 VNPTLKL
+579 VNPILKL

-612 AKFIG
+612 AKFVG
-617 WFDAKVIDS
+617 WFDAKVIDG

-640 VTRSAQG
+640 VTRSAQS

-657 FLGLIGLLFFVILL
+657 FLGLIGLLIFTILAP

>member
-15 FLTAFLLGRKRN
+15 FLTAFLLGRKHN
-27 AIASWLTVSLTGL
+27 AIASWLTISLTGL
-40 NLIFSI
+40 NLVFSV
-46 ILLLQ
+46 ILLSQ
-51 TLHTKD
+51 TLHIKD

-62 NWFTLNG
+62 NWFTLHG
-69 KAYQFGFLFDSL
+69 KDYQFGFLFDSL
-81 TLMMLVLVNF
+81 TLMMLILVNF

-111 RYFGFLSLFVFSMLG
+111 RYFGFLSLFIFSMLG

-180 GIFAVYFYNGH
+180 GIFAVYFYNAH
-191 STDLTTL
+191 STDLTTFADYQ
-198 KSSINLPTIYCLLLF
+198 LPTAYCLLLF

-222 FPLHTWLPDAME
+222 FPLHTWLPNAME

-254 LLIRVSP
+254 LLIRISP
-261 MFDETT
+261 MFTIDA
-267 LAIVAGIGA
+267 LAMVAVIGT
-276 ITMILGSIYAI
+276 ITMILGSMYAI

-305 LMVIGLGSE
+305 LMVVGLGSE

-332 CAGAII
+332 CAGSII
-338 HTLHHTGEN
+338 HALHHTGKD

-362 MPFVFICY
+362 MPFTFICY
-370 LVCSMALMGLPLFS
+370 LICSMALMGLPLFS
-384 GFLSKDAILNIW
+384 GFLSKDAILSLWFLYGDDTNKNI
-396 FPPNNDADIDIFHL
+396 FAV
-410 IIICSILLGI
+410 IIIVLICLGI
-420 ILTTFYMTRQ
+420 ILTAFYMTRQ
-430 IWMIFFGEFRN
+430 VWMIFFGEFRN
-441 EKTIVKSIHEGS
+441 VNVSQDVIHEGS

-458 PIAILAMLSTGF
+458 PIGLLAILSIGF
-470 VFSINPLSVGHS
+470 VFSLNPLSIEHG
-482 WFWNFNQGFLWVL
+482 WFGNFIGTKF
-495 NKGKIEENHWIGII
+495 EENHLIGII
-509 STSFA
+509 STSLV
-514 LIGITAGYLTRHK
+514 LIGIIAGYLTRHK
-527 IFTFGTVVGGDT
+527 LFTFQ
-539 DHDTNPSPWSVSSPT
+539 
-554 TPPLSVSPQT
+554 L
-564 TEPIPTFDNFYNKIF
+564 PTFDNFYNKIF
-579 VNPTLKL
+579 VNPILKL
-586 SNIIQFFD
+586 SNSIQFFD
-594 QRILDSLV
+594 QKMLDFFV
-602 NLLADLQVFI
+602 NFLADLQVFI

-617 WFDAKVIDS
+617 WFDAKVIDG

-647 GKVQLYVALA
+647 GKVQLYIALA
-657 FLGLIGLLFFVILL
+657 FLGLIGLVIFIIITS

>member
-1 MPLIWLILFTPFIG
+1 MPLIWLILFTPFFG

-27 AIASWLTVSLTGL
+27 AIVSWLTVSLTGL

-51 TLHTKD
+51 TLHAKD

-69 KAYQFGFLFDSL
+69 KAYQFGFIFDSL

-149 LIGFWYKKPEAVQA
+149 LIGYWYKKPEAVQA

-180 GIFAVYFYNGH
+180 GIFAVYFYNGN
-191 STDLTTL
+191 STELTTFA
-198 KSSINLPTIYCLLLF
+198 NFQLPTAYCLLLF
-213 CGCIAKSAQ
+213 CGTIAKSAQ

-267 LAIVAGIGA
+267 TAIIAGIGA
-276 ITMILGSIYAI
+276 TTMILGSIYAI

-305 LMVIGLGSE
+305 LMVVGLGSE

-338 HTLHHTGEN
+338 HALHYAENPLSHQGERVGDRGDSD

-362 MPFVFICY
+362 MPFTFVCY

-384 GFLSKDAILNIW
+384 GFLSKDAVLNGW
-396 FPPNNDADIDIFHL
+396 FLSNHGEDTYIYS
-410 IIICSILLGI
+410 IIISCSILLGI
-420 ILTTFYMTRQ
+420 ILTALYMTRQ

-441 EKTIVKSIHEGS
+441 EKVDINSIHEGT

-458 PIAILAMLSTGF
+458 PIGLLAILSTGF
-470 VFSINPLSVGHS
+470 VFSVNPLSIDHG
-482 WFWNFNQGFLWVL
+482 WFGDFIGRKF
-495 NKGKIEENHWIGII
+495 EENHWIGIL

-514 LIGITAGYLTRHK
+514 LIGITAGYLTRHR
-527 IFTFGTVVGGDT
+527 IFTF
-539 DHDTNPSPWSVSSPT
+539 
-554 TPPLSVSPQT
+554 Q
-564 TEPIPTFDNFYNKIF
+564 IPTFDNFYNKIF

-594 QRILDSLV
+594 QRILDSSV

-617 WFDAKVIDS
+617 WFDAKVIDG
-626 IPNGTVYS
+626 IPTGTVYS

-657 FLGLIGLLFFVILL
+657 FLGLIGLLLFIILAP

>member
-40 NLIFSI
+40 NLVFSI

-175 VGFLI
+175 VGFLV

-191 STDLTTL
+191 STDLTTFNHT
-198 KSSINLPTIYCLLLF
+198 IHLPTVYCLLLF
-213 CGCIAKSAQ
+213 CGTIAKSAQ

-254 LLIRVSP
+254 LLIRISP
-261 MFDETT
+261 MFDILT

-305 LMVIGLGSE
+305 LMVVGLGTE

-338 HTLHHTGEN
+338 HTLHHAGED

-362 MPFVFICY
+362 IPFTFVCY

-384 GFLSKDAILNIW
+384 GFLSKDAILTKYAVLYEASTYLNHGL
-396 FPPNNDADIDIFHL
+396 DYY
-410 IIICSILLGI
+410 IISVGCLILLGI
-420 ILTTFYMTRQ
+420 ILTAFYMTRQ
-430 IWMIFFGEFRN
+430 IWIIFFGEFRN
-441 EKTIVKSIHEGS
+441 EKVNPESIHEGS

-458 PIAILAMLSTGF
+458 PIGILTILSTGF
-470 VFSINPLSVGHS
+470 VFSLNPLSIEHG
-482 WFWNFNQGFLWVL
+482 WFGNFIGGKFQEDHLIGF
-495 NKGKIEENHWIGII
+495 I

-514 LIGITAGYLTRHK
+514 LIGIIAGYLTRHR
-527 IFTFGTVVGGDT
+527 IFTF
-539 DHDTNPSPWSVSSPT
+539 PWSVSSPT
-554 TPPLSVSPQT
+554 TPL
-564 TEPIPTFDNFYNKIF
+564 PTFDNFYNKIF
-579 VNPTLKL
+579 VNPILKL

-594 QRILDSLV
+594 QKVLDSLV

-617 WFDAKVIDS
+617 WFDAKVIDG

-657 FLGLIGLLFFVILL
+657 FLGLIGVVMLVILM

>member
-62 NWFTLNG
+62 NWFRLNE

-111 RYFGFLSLFVFSMLG
+111 RYFGFLSLFIFSMLG

-180 GIFAVYFYNGH
+180 GIFAVYFYNNH
-191 STDLTTL
+191 SIDLTTFADCR
-198 KSSINLPTIYCLLLF
+198 LPTAYCLLLF
-213 CGCIAKSAQ
+213 CGTIAKSAQ

-254 LLIRVSP
+254 LLIRIHPSFSVEALEIIS
-261 MFDETT
+261 
-267 LAIVAGIGA
+267 LIGA
-276 ITMILGSIYAI
+276 ITMLLGAIYAI

-300 VSQLG
+300 ISQLG
-305 LMVIGLGSE
+305 LMVLGLGFPMS
-314 ASTFHL
+314 SFHL

-332 CAGAII
+332 CAGSII
-338 HTLHHTGEN
+338 HALHHAGEHE
-347 FDAQDMRL
+347 DAQDMRL
-355 MGGLRKK
+355 MGGLKKK
-362 MPFVFICY
+362 MPFTFVCY
-370 LVCSMALMGLPLFS
+370 VVCSMSLMGLPLFS
-384 GFLSKDAILNIW
+384 GFLSKDSILTFLISEFSISMSAGSYLFSNLS
-396 FPPNNDADIDIFHL
+396 FL
-410 IIICSILLGI
+410 IIIGSILLGI
-420 ILTTFYMTRQ
+420 ILTAFYMTRQ

-441 EKTIVKSIHEGS
+441 EKVDLNSIHEGS

-458 PIAILAMLSTGF
+458 PIGILAILSTGF
-470 VFSINPLSVGHS
+470 VFSLNPFSIEHG
-482 WFWNFNQGFLWVL
+482 WFGNFIGRKF
-495 NKGKIEENHWIGII
+495 EENHLIGII

-514 LIGITAGYLTRHK
+514 LIGIGLGYLTHNK
-527 IFTFGTVVGGDT
+527 IFT
-539 DHDTNPSPWSVSSPT
+539 
-554 TPPLSVSPQT
+554 LQ
-564 TEPIPTFDNFYNKIF
+564 IPTFDNFYNKIF

-594 QRILDSLV
+594 QRILDSFV

-612 AKFIG
+612 AKFVG
-617 WFDAKVIDS
+617 WFDAKVIDR
-626 IPNGTVYS
+626 IPNGTAYS
-634 AGIIGR
+634 AGVIGR

-657 FLGLIGLLFFVILL
+657 FLGLIGLLITIIMIE

>member
-15 FLTAFLLGRKRN
+15 FLTAFLLGRKHN
-27 AIASWLTVSLTGL
+27 AIASWFTISLTGL
-40 NLIFSI
+40 NLIFSV
-46 ILLLQ
+46 ILLSQ
-51 TLHTKD
+51 TLHVKD

-62 NWFTLNG
+62 NWFTLDG
-69 KAYQFGFLFDSL
+69 KDYQFGFLFDSL

-103 MENDPDLY
+103 MEDDPDLY
-111 RYFGFLSLFVFSMLG
+111 RYFGFLSLFIFSMLG

-191 STDLTTL
+191 SVDLTTFNHT
-198 KSSINLPTIYCLLLF
+198 IHLPTVYCLLLF
-213 CGCIAKSAQ
+213 CGTIAKSAQ

-254 LLIRVSP
+254 LLIRISP
-261 MFDETT
+261 MFTIDA
-267 LAIVAGIGA
+267 LAMVAVIGA

-305 LMVIGLGSE
+305 LMVVGLGSE

-338 HTLHHTGEN
+338 HALHHTGKD

-362 MPFVFICY
+362 MPFTFICY

-384 GFLSKDAILNIW
+384 GFLSKDAILSLWFLYVDDTDKNI
-396 FPPNNDADIDIFHL
+396 FA
-410 IIICSILLGI
+410 IIIIVSICLGI
-420 ILTTFYMTRQ
+420 ILTAFYMTRQ
-430 IWMIFFGEFRN
+430 VWMIFFGEFRN
-441 EKTIVKSIHEGS
+441 EKINIEFIHEGS

-458 PIAILAMLSTGF
+458 PIGLLAILSIGF
-470 VFSINPLSVGHS
+470 VFSLNPLSIEHG
-482 WFWNFNQGFLWVL
+482 WFGNFIGTKF
-495 NKGKIEENHWIGII
+495 EENY
-509 STSFA
+509 
-514 LIGITAGYLTRHK
+514 LIGILSTSLVLTGIIAGYLTRHK
-527 IFTFGTVVGGDT
+527 LFRFQ
-539 DHDTNPSPWSVSSPT
+539 S
-554 TPPLSVSPQT
+554 
-564 TEPIPTFDNFYNKIF
+564 PTFDSFYNKIF
-579 VNPTLKL
+579 VNPTLKI
-586 SNIIQFFD
+586 SNGIQFFD
-594 QRILDSLV
+594 QKMLDFFV
-602 NLLADLQVFI
+602 NFLADLQVII

-617 WFDAKVIDS
+617 WFDAKVIDG

-647 GKVQLYVALA
+647 GKVQLYIALA
-657 FLGLIGLLFFVILL
+657 FLGLIGLVIFIIINS

>member
-1 MPLIWLILFTPFIG
+1 MWTSLTTPHSQLTTQKMPLIWLILFTPFIG

-27 AIASWLTVSLTGL
+27 AIASWLTVLLTGL
-40 NLIFSI
+40 NLIFSV

-57 NHLIY
+57 NHLIF
-62 NWFTLNG
+62 NWFMLNG

-180 GIFAVYFYNGH
+180 GIFAVYFYNNQ
-191 STDLTTL
+191 STDLTTFA
-198 KSSINLPTIYCLLLF
+198 NCQLPTAYCLLLF
-213 CGCIAKSAQ
+213 CGTIAKSAQ

-267 LAIVAGIGA
+267 LAIIAGIGA

-305 LMVIGLGSE
+305 LMVVGLGSE

-338 HTLHHTGEN
+338 HALHHAGED

-362 MPFVFICY
+362 MPFTFICY

-384 GFLSKDAILNIW
+384 GFLSKDAILSKWQFFYYLASETSYISTSQYY
-396 FPPNNDADIDIFHL
+396 IIL
-410 IIICSILLGI
+410 IIVLIVIGI
-420 ILTTFYMTRQ
+420 ILTAFYMTRQ
-430 IWMIFFGEFRN
+430 IWMIFFGDFRN
-441 EKTIVKSIHEGS
+441 EKVDVNSIHEGS

-458 PIAILAMLSTGF
+458 PIGLLAILSTGF
-470 VFSINPLSVGHS
+470 VFSLNPLSIEHG
-482 WFWNFNQGFLWVL
+482 WFSDFIGRKF
-495 NKGKIEENHWIGII
+495 EENHLIGII

-514 LIGITAGYLTRHK
+514 LIGIIAGYLTRHK
-527 IFTFGTVVGGDT
+527 IFTF
-539 DHDTNPSPWSVSSPT
+539 
-554 TPPLSVSPQT
+554 Q
-564 TEPIPTFDNFYNKIF
+564 IPTFDNFYNKIF
-579 VNPTLKL
+579 VNPILKL
-586 SNIIQFFD
+586 SNSIQFFD
-594 QRILDSLV
+594 QKILDSFV
-602 NLLADLQVFI
+602 NFLADLQVFI
-612 AKFIG
+612 AKIFG
-617 WFDAKVIDS
+617 WFDAKVIDG
-626 IPNGTVYS
+626 IPNGAAYS

-657 FLGLIGLLFFVILL
+657 FLGLIGLLLVTILIE

>member
-15 FLTAFLLGRKRN
+15 FLTAFLLGRKHN
-27 AIASWLTVSLTGL
+27 AIASWFTISLTGL
-40 NLIFSI
+40 NLIFSV
-46 ILLLQ
+46 ILLSQ
-51 TLHTKD
+51 TLHVKD

-62 NWFTLNG
+62 NWFTLDG
-69 KAYQFGFLFDSL
+69 KDYQFGFLFDSL

-103 MENDPDLY
+103 MEDDPDLY
-111 RYFGFLSLFVFSMLG
+111 RYFGFLSLFIFSMLG

-180 GIFAVYFYNGH
+180 GIFAVYFYNGY
-191 STDLTTL
+191 STDLTT
-198 KSSINLPTIYCLLLF
+198 IADYQLPTAYCLLLF

-254 LLIRVSP
+254 LLIRISS
-261 MFDETT
+261 MFTIDA
-267 LAIVAGIGA
+267 LAMVAVIGA

-305 LMVIGLGSE
+305 LMVVGLGSE

-338 HTLHHTGEN
+338 HALHHTGKD

-362 MPFVFICY
+362 MPFTFICY

-384 GFLSKDAILNIW
+384 GFLSKDAILSLWFLYVDDTDKNI
-396 FPPNNDADIDIFHL
+396 FA
-410 IIICSILLGI
+410 IIIIVSICLGI
-420 ILTTFYMTRQ
+420 ILTAFYMTRQ
-430 IWMIFFGEFRN
+430 VWMIFFGEFRN
-441 EKTIVKSIHEGS
+441 EKINIEFIHEGS

-458 PIAILAMLSTGF
+458 PIGLLAILSIGF
-470 VFSINPLSVGHS
+470 VFSLNPLSIEHG
-482 WFWNFNQGFLWVL
+482 WFGN
-495 NKGKIEENHWIGII
+495 
-509 STSFA
+509 
-514 LIGITAGYLTRHK
+514 
-527 IFTFGTVVGGDT
+527 
-539 DHDTNPSPWSVSSPT
+539 
-554 TPPLSVSPQT
+554 
-564 TEPIPTFDNFYNKIF
+564 
-579 VNPTLKL
+579 
-586 SNIIQFFD
+586 
-594 QRILDSLV
+594 
-602 NLLADLQVFI
+602 
-612 AKFIG
+612 FIG
-617 WFDAKVIDS
+617 TKFE
-626 IPNGTVYS
+626 
-634 AGIIGR
+634 
-640 VTRSAQG
+640 
-647 GKVQLYVALA
+647 
-657 FLGLIGLLFFVILL
+657 

>member
-27 AIASWLTVSLTGL
+27 AIVSWLTVSLTGL
-40 NLIFSI
+40 NFVFSI
-46 ILLLQ
+46 ILLFQ
-51 TLHTKD
+51 TLHIKD

-91 IALLVEIFSLEY
+91 IAFLVEIFSLEY

-111 RYFGFLSLFVFSMLG
+111 RYYGFLSLFVFSMLG

-180 GIFAVYFYNGH
+180 GIFAVYFYNNH
-191 STDLTTL
+191 STDLTTFA
-198 KSSINLPTIYCLLLF
+198 NCQLPIAYCLLLF
-213 CGCIAKSAQ
+213 CGTIAKSAQ

-254 LLIRVSP
+254 LLIRMQPLFIFST
-261 MFDETT
+261 M
-267 LAIVAGIGA
+267 AIIASIGA
-276 ITMILGSIYAI
+276 ITMLLGSIYAI

-305 LMVIGLGSE
+305 LMVIGLGGNE
-314 ASTFHL
+314 STFHL

-332 CAGAII
+332 CAGVII
-338 HTLHHTGEN
+338 HALHHAGED

-362 MPFVFICY
+362 MPFAFICY
-370 LVCSMALMGLPLFS
+370 LVCSMSLMGLPLFS
-384 GFLSKDAILNIW
+384 GFISKD
-396 FPPNNDADIDIFHL
+396 
-410 IIICSILLGI
+410 GI
-420 ILTTFYMTRQ
+420 IGFWFHINDMFTKDNSPNIFPLMIIFSLFLGVILTAFYMTRQ

-441 EKTIVKSIHEGS
+441 EKIDPETIHEGS

-458 PIAILAMLSTGF
+458 PIGILSILSIGF
-470 VFSINPLSVGHS
+470 IFNLNPLEVSYS
-482 WFWNFNQGFLWVL
+482 WIWYFLGSGISPE
-495 NKGKIEENHWIGII
+495 NENHLIGII

-514 LIGITAGYLTRHK
+514 FIGITAGYLTRHR
-527 IFTFGTVVGGDT
+527 IFTF
-539 DHDTNPSPWSVSSPT
+539 
-554 TPPLSVSPQT
+554 Q
-564 TEPIPTFDNFYNKIF
+564 IPTFDNFYNKIF

-586 SNIIQFFD
+586 SAYLQIFD
-594 QRILDSLV
+594 QKLLDAFV
-602 NLLADLQVFI
+602 NFLADLQVFI
-612 AKFIG
+612 AKVIG
-617 WFDAKVIDS
+617 WFDAKIVDGIS
-626 IPNGTVYS
+626 NGTAYS
-634 AGIIGR
+634 AGLIGR
-640 VTRSAQG
+640 VTRSTQG

-657 FLGLIGLLFFVILL
+657 FLGLIGLLLFVILL

>member
-1 MPLIWLILFTPFIG
+1 MPLIWFILFTPLIG
-15 FLTAFLLGRKRN
+15 FVVPMLLGRLHN
-27 AIASWLTVSLTGL
+27 TLAGGLTVGFTGL
-40 NLIFSI
+40 NLAFSI
-46 ILLLQ
+46 YFLLQ
-51 TLHTKD
+51 TLHIKD

-81 TLMMLVLVNF
+81 TLMMLVLVNL

-126 IVLTDNLFVMYGF
+126 IVLTDNLFVLYGF

-180 GIFAVYFYNGH
+180 GIFGVYFTYGT
-191 STDLTTL
+191 TDLIVLQNVQTKLFTV
-198 KSSINLPTIYCLLLF
+198 YCLLLF
-213 CGCIAKSAQ
+213 CGTIAKSAQ

-254 LLIRVSP
+254 LLIRVVP
-261 MFDETT
+261 MFDI
-267 LAIVAGIGA
+267 LALTIVAGIGA
-276 ITMILGSIYAI
+276 ITMLLGSIYAI

-300 VSQLG
+300 VSQLS
-305 LMVIGLGSE
+305 LMVVGLGSE

-332 CAGAII
+332 CAGSII
-338 HTLHHTGEN
+338 HALHHAGEYEN
-347 FDAQDMRL
+347 AQDMRL
-355 MGGLRKK
+355 MGGLRKR
-362 MPFVFICY
+362 MPFTFVCY
-370 LVCSMALMGLPLFS
+370 LICSMALMGLPLFS
-384 GFLSKDAILNIW
+384 GFLSKDSIISNLLKNYDGATYLEHGLDYYVIGI
-396 FPPNNDADIDIFHL
+396 IVSVL
-410 IIICSILLGI
+410 IGI
-420 ILTTFYMTRQ
+420 ILTAFYMTRQ
-430 IWMIFFGEFRN
+430 IWMIFFGEFKN
-441 EKTIVKSIHEGS
+441 EKVDINSVHEGS

-458 PIAILAMLSTGF
+458 PIGILAILSTGF
-470 VFSINPLSVGHS
+470 VFSLNPLSIEHS
-482 WFWNFNQGFLWVL
+482 WFGNFIGNNFG
-495 NKGKIEENHWIGII
+495 ENHLVGII
-509 STSFA
+509 STSMA
-514 LIGITAGYLTRHK
+514 LIGIGLGYLTRNK
-527 IFTFGTVVGGDT
+527 IY
-539 DHDTNPSPWSVSSPT
+539 
-554 TPPLSVSPQT
+554 
-564 TEPIPTFDNFYNKIF
+564 TEIPTLDNFYNKIF
-579 VNPTLKL
+579 VNPTIKL

-594 QRILDSLV
+594 QRMLDYLV

-612 AKFIG
+612 AKFVG
-617 WFDAKVIDS
+617 WFDAKVIDG
-626 IPNGTVYS
+626 IPNGTAYS
-634 AGIIGR
+634 AGIVGR

-657 FLGLIGLLFFVILL
+657 FLGLIGLLLIVLFTT

>member
-15 FLTAFLLGRKRN
+15 FLTAFLLGRKHN
-27 AIASWLTVSLTGL
+27 AIASWLTISLTGL
-40 NLIFSI
+40 NLIFSV
-46 ILLLQ
+46 ILLSQ
-51 TLHTKD
+51 TLHIKD

-103 MENDPDLY
+103 MEDDPDLY
-111 RYFGFLSLFVFSMLG
+111 RYFGFLSLFIFSMLG

-180 GIFAVYFYNGH
+180 GIFAVYFYNNH
-191 STDLTTL
+191 STDLTTFADCR
-198 KSSINLPTIYCLLLF
+198 LPTAYCLLLF

-261 MFDETT
+261 MFTIDA
-267 LAIVAGIGA
+267 LAIVAIIGA

-305 LMVIGLGSE
+305 LMVVGLGSE
-314 ASTFHL
+314 SSTFHL

-332 CAGAII
+332 CAGSII
-338 HTLHHTGEN
+338 HALHHTGKD

-355 MGGLRKK
+355 MGDLRKK
-362 MPFVFICY
+362 MPFTFICY

-384 GFLSKDAILNIW
+384 GFLSKDAILSLW
-396 FPPNNDADIDIFHL
+396 FLYVDDTDKKIFAL
-410 IIICSILLGI
+410 IIIVSICLGI
-420 ILTTFYMTRQ
+420 ILTAFYMTRQ
-430 IWMIFFGEFRN
+430 LWMIFFGEFRN
-441 EKTIVKSIHEGS
+441 VKVNPDNIHEGS

-458 PIAILAMLSTGF
+458 PIGLLAILSIGF
-470 VFSINPLSVGHS
+470 VFSLNPLSIEHG
-482 WFWNFNQGFLWVL
+482 WFGNFIGTKF
-495 NKGKIEENHWIGII
+495 EENHLIGIL
-509 STSFA
+509 STSLV

-527 IFTFGTVVGGDT
+527 LFTFQ
-539 DHDTNPSPWSVSSPT
+539 
-554 TPPLSVSPQT
+554 L
-564 TEPIPTFDNFYNKIF
+564 PTFDNFYNKIF
-579 VNPTLKL
+579 VNPILKL
-586 SNIIQFFD
+586 SNSIQFFD
-594 QRILDSLV
+594 QKMLDFFV
-602 NLLADLQVFI
+602 NFLADLQVFI

-617 WFDAKVIDS
+617 WFDAKVIDG

-634 AGIIGR
+634 TGIIGR

-647 GKVQLYVALA
+647 GKVQLYIALA
-657 FLGLIGLLFFVILL
+657 FLGLIGLVIFIIITS

>member
-1 MPLIWLILFTPFIG
+1 MPFIG
-15 FLTAFLLGRKRN
+15 FLSAFLLGRKRN
-27 AIASWLTVSLTGL
+27 AIASWLTVTLTGW

-46 ILLLQ
+46 ILLSQ
-51 TLHTKD
+51 TFHTKD
-57 NHLIY
+57 NHLIF

-81 TLMMLVLVNF
+81 ALMMLVLVNF
-91 IALLVEIFSLEY
+91 IALMVEIFSLEY

-163 SKKAFLMNRIGD
+163 SKKAFLMNRVGD
-175 VGFLI
+175 AGFLI
-180 GIFAVYFYNGH
+180 GIFAVYAYNH
-191 STDLTTL
+191 QSTDLTTFA
-198 KSSINLPTIYCLLLF
+198 SFQLPTSFCLLLF
-213 CGCIAKSAQ
+213 CGTIAKSAQ

-254 LLIRVSP
+254 LLIRIHP
-261 MFDETT
+261 MFNADASE
-267 LAIVAGIGA
+267 IVAGVGA
-276 ITMILGSIYAI
+276 ITMLLGSIYAI

-305 LMVIGLGSE
+305 LMVLGLGNHVS
-314 ASTFHL
+314 AFHL
-320 LTHAF
+320 FTHAF

-338 HTLHHTGEN
+338 HALHHLGED

-362 MPFVFICY
+362 MPFTFICY

-396 FPPNNDADIDIFHL
+396 FPTNNDVDINIFYL

-420 ILTTFYMTRQ
+420 ILTAFYMTRQ
-430 IWMIFFGEFRN
+430 VWMIFFGEIRN
-441 EKTIVKSIHEGS
+441 EKIDIKSIHEGS

-458 PIAILAMLSTGF
+458 PMGILAILSIGF
-470 VFSINPLSVGHS
+470 VFSLNPLSVEYS
-482 WFWNFNQGFLWVL
+482 WFWTFFGHGF
-495 NKGKIEENHWIGII
+495 GTENHWITLV

-514 LIGITAGYLTRHK
+514 FIGITAGYLTRHR
-527 IFTFGTVVGGDT
+527 IFSF
-539 DHDTNPSPWSVSSPT
+539 PWSVASPI
-554 TPPLSVSPQT
+554 TPL
-564 TEPIPTFDNFYNKIF
+564 PTFDNFYNKIF

-586 SNIIQFFD
+586 CNGIQFFD
-594 QRILDSLV
+594 QKMLESSV
-602 NLLADLQVFI
+602 NFLADIQVFI
-612 AKFIG
+612 AKIVG
-617 WFDAKVIDS
+617 WFDAKVIDG
-626 IPNGTVYS
+626 IPNGAAYS

-640 VTRSAQG
+640 VTRSVQG
-647 GKVQLYVALA
+647 GKVQIYVALA
-657 FLGLIGLLFFVILL
+657 FLGLIGLLLFIILAP